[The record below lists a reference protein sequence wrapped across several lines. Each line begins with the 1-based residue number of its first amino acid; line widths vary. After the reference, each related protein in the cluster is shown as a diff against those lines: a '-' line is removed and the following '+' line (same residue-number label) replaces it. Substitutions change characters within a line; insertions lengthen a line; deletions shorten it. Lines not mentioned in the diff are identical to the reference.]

1 MIKVVSMLLCFFF
14 SLNVSAQFKSAT
26 VGIDGLTCSMCSFG
40 VQKSIEKLKFI
51 QKVKVDL
58 NSNLAYIE
66 FKDGAMVD
74 MNEVIKSI
82 YDAGFSVRNL
92 TALFSF
98 NESTTPTS
106 PFFQFEHY
114 TYIVLEQ
121 RTGKIQTNTVEVQFV
136 DKKFSDT
143 KEYKKHKSTID
154 KASQNLLEQ
163 LHYFVVII

>member
-1 MIKVVSMLLCFFF
+1 MMKVVSVLLCFIF

-26 VGIDGLTCSMCSFG
+26 VGIDGLTCSMCSLG

-51 QKVKVDL
+51 QEVKVDL
-58 NSNLAYIE
+58 NANTAYIE
-66 FKDGAMVD
+66 FKDAVMVD
-74 MNEVIKSI
+74 MKEVIKSI

-92 TALFSF
+92 TARYSF

-106 PFFQFEHY
+106 PFFQFENY

-121 RTGKIQTNTVEVQFV
+121 RAGKILTNTVEVQFV

-143 KEYKKHKSTID
+143 RDYKKHKSTID
-154 KASQNLLEQ
+154 KTSKNLLEQ
-163 LHYFVVII
+163 LHYFVII